1 MSEYYLIR
9 DSGTVIGVS
18 RHPRSVED
26 GEGVMPTDPTPVAE
40 DHPDVVAYFASIG
53 VRPYVSKLTIVR
65 RLEAAGLRVAA
76 KTALAANDYLQDCW
90 DSCVEV
96 NRNDTDVRDM
106 LTSIGADVDAIL
118 APE

>member
-9 DSGTVIGVS
+9 DNGNVIGIS

-26 GEGVMPTDPTPVAE
+26 GEGVIPTDPDPVAA
-40 DHPDVVAYFASIG
+40 DHPDVVAYLATVG

-65 RLEAAGLRVAA
+65 RLETAGLRVAA

-90 DSCVEV
+90 DASTEID
-96 NRNDTDVRDM
+96 RNDPDVRNM
-106 LTSIGADVDAIL
+106 LTTIGADVDAIL